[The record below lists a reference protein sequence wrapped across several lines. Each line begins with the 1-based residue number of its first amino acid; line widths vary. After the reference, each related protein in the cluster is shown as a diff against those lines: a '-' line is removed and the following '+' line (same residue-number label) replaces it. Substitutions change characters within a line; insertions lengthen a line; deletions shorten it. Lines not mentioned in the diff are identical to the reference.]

1 MAMSGRHWW
10 ARWARF
16 CQDSSST
23 LKSHDISK
31 SFDFD
36 ILWYSLYKRAFR
48 IKMYQVFW
56 FLPHYLLCI
65 WIYWSLQAWS
75 NCWRTILFDWMRYWE
90 KSPPNVST
98 FKISYAL
105 ICPGV
110 VLPVLPTPLSLV
122 SRLMSP
128 EVLMTSFQMP
138 STGQTC
144 GTKVADGRIKRWFK
158 LVFWCFLVT
167 RDSTSVA
174 ELVHRS
180 KIIAKVDR
188 QGSLCRLCC
197 ERCKYCTL
205 HVVVSGTT
213 TKGTAVYSSVAPYSL
228 TGASIS
234 RWCVLHTLD
243 GLSRNAKV

>member
-1 MAMSGRHWW
+1 MAAPFSPLRLGSRQHWIVGSCLDTSAGEIMATSGHHWW
-10 ARWARF
+10 ARWARL
-16 CQDSSST
+16 CQDSFST

-75 NCWRTILFDWMRYWE
+75 DCWRTILFDWMRYWE

-144 GTKVADGRIKRWFK
+144 GTKVADGRIKRAQ
-158 LVFWCFLVT
+158 LV
-167 RDSTSVA
+167 
-174 ELVHRS
+174 
-180 KIIAKVDR
+180 
-188 QGSLCRLCC
+188 
-197 ERCKYCTL
+197 
-205 HVVVSGTT
+205 
-213 TKGTAVYSSVAPYSL
+213 
-228 TGASIS
+228 
-234 RWCVLHTLD
+234 
-243 GLSRNAKV
+243 